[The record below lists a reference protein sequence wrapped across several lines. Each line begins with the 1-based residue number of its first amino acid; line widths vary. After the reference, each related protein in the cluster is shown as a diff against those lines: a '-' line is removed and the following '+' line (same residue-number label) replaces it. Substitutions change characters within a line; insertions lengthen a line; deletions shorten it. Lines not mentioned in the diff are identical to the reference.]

1 MPTIKNPEYVFELT
15 NKCAYHCTICPREK
29 MTRDEGVISMDLF
42 KEIINQGIKNGLR
55 WASLLGKVGMSGRT
69 KITFE

>member
-1 MPTIKNPEYVFELT
+1 
-15 NKCAYHCTICPREK
+15 
-29 MTRDEGVISMDLF
+29 MTRDEGVMSMDLF